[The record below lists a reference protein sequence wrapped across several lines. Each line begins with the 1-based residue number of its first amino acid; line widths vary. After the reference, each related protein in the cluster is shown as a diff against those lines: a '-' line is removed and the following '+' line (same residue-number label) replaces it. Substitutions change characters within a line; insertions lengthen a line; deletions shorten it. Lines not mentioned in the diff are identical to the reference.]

1 MRYRDMRDM
10 IEESGALLDKKRL
23 GKNQK
28 ARLATL
34 IDKLDATRQP
44 PPTPT
49 RPVTGL
55 DEQGFASAD
64 CDGAY
69 WRQRMQR
76 RARTMR
82 EMRRASRFGHGGTQP
97 LRSRIQRTR
106 RKTRTGGVK

>member
-1 MRYRDMRDM
+1 MRDM
-10 IEESGALLDKKRL
+10 MHESGALLDKKRL

-44 PPTPT
+44 PPTPP

-55 DEQGFASAD
+55 DEAGYTSAD
-64 CDGAY
+64 RDGRNWQA
-69 WRQRMQR
+69 RLQTGTMAGGGGMRMQR
-76 RARTMR
+76 RIN
-82 EMRRASRFGHGGTQP
+82 RFGRYGTQP
-97 LRSRIQRTR
+97 LRSRIQRTK